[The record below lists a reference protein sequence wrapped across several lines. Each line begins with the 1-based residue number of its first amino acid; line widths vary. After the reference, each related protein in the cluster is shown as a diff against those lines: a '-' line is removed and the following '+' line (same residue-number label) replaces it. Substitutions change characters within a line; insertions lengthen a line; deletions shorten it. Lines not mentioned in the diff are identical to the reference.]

1 MTFLPGTSIPDVEDR
16 ANALQEMAE
25 TLRGIHAVPLNAEF
39 SGLVRID
46 SASHYIKRITGIWAA
61 QLAEARHDPLAGELQ
76 RLLDRW
82 RDSRDA
88 GILTEPAPRIFA
100 RRDSSLVNWLWDGT
114 TSRCVDFE
122 FAGWSD
128 LAFECADLVE
138 HISAR
143 AIDDAV
149 WDQIVTGLG
158 VHDGPVRL
166 RFAAARRTCALRW
179 LAVLWKQRE
188 QRREEFQ
195 VQLDRVH
202 KLHRDAGAA
211 L

>member
-1 MTFLPGTSIPDVEDR
+1 MFQSGS
-16 ANALQEMAE
+16 
-25 TLRGIHAVPLNAEF
+25 LRGIHAVPLSGEF
-39 SGLVRID
+39 TGLIRID
-46 SASHYIKRITGIWAA
+46 SAGHYMKRITSIWAA
-61 QLAEARHDPLAGELQ
+61 QLAENPCDPLAGELHH
-76 RLLDRW
+76 LLDRW
-82 RDSRDA
+82 RDGPDA
-88 GILTEPAPRIFA
+88 GILTGPAPRIFA
-100 RRDSSLVNWLWDGT
+100 RGDSNLVNWLWDGT

-143 AIDDAV
+143 EIGDAV
-149 WDQIVTGLG
+149 WDRIVTGLG
-158 VHDGPVRL
+158 VHGDPMRR

-195 VQLDRVH
+195 VQLDRVSR
-202 KLHRDAGAA
+202 LHHDTEENP
-211 L
+211 